1 MNKGALTQVVGMP
14 HEPSPKVSVILL
26 NFNGYQDTRECLDS
40 LRHVQYRNLDVIV
53 VDNGSSDASCTR
65 IQKEF
70 SEITLLVSRE
80 NLGFAGGNN
89 LGIEEALRRGA
100 AYVLLLNNDT
110 IVDPH
115 FLTHLVQIGEN
126 DSRVGILGP
135 KIFYASE
142 PQRIWFAGGQV
153 KYWSGRCGHLGQ
165 DQLEQDDR
173 FSHIEDTGYITGCAL
188 FVKSTVFREVGLLDP
203 KLFIYWED
211 WDFCMRVRKAGYR
224 CVFVPMARVWHKVS
238 RTCGE
243 QSSFTLY
250 LGTRNQLI
258 CVAKHI
264 PFPHKPAALAF
275 TFMRKLVKMS
285 LLVLHNRDAASA
297 VWAGILA
304 FALRVYGPPRK
315 EWVPGGQPSPRPVP
329 R

>member
-1 MNKGALTQVVGMP
+1 MNKGRLTQAVGMLP
-14 HEPSPKVSVILL
+14 GPRPKVSVILL
-26 NFNGYQDTRECLDS
+26 NFNGYQDTRECLES
-40 LRHVQYRNLDVIV
+40 LRHVQYPDCDVIV
-53 VDNGSSDASCTR
+53 VDNGSWDDSCPR
-65 IQKEF
+65 LHKEF
-70 SEITLLVSRE
+70 PEIKLLVSKE
-80 NLGFAGGNN
+80 NLGFTGGNN

-110 IVDPH
+110 IVDRN
-115 FLTHLVQIGEN
+115 FLAHLVQIGES
-126 DSRVGILGP
+126 DPGIGILGP
-135 KIFYASE
+135 KILYASE
-142 PQRIWFAGGQV
+142 PQRIWFAGGLV
-153 KYWSGRCGHLGQ
+153 KYWSGTSRHVGQ
-165 DQLEQDDR
+165 DQIDQDGR
-173 FSHIEDTGYITGCAL
+173 FSDVEDTGYITGCAL
-188 FVKSTVFREVGLLDP
+188 LVKSRVLREVGLLDP

-238 RTCGE
+238 RTCGQ

-264 PFPHKPAALAF
+264 PFPYKPAALALA
-275 TFMRKLVKMS
+275 FMRKLVKMS
-285 LLVLHNRDAASA
+285 LLALQNRDSAAA
-297 VWAGILA
+297 VWAGIWA

-315 EWVPGGQPSPRPVP
+315 EWAPGGQPSPRPVP